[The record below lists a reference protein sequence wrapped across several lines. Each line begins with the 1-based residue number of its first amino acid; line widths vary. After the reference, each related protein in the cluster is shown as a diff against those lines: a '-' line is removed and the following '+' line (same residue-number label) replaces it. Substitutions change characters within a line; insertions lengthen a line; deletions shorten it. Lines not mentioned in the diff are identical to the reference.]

1 MGIYDREYY
10 RDDRPGMNLRA
21 PRTAVG
27 FLILANVAVYLV
39 AWVFS
44 QSNALGGLGGDP
56 VANKLGAHVGTITQ
70 PWLWWQF
77 ITYGFVHAAEPMHIF
92 FNMLALWFMGRDVE
106 SRYGMRE
113 FLWVY
118 LVTIA
123 VGGVFWAAT
132 NKLRGLPDGV
142 GPLVGASGA
151 ISGVVILYALNF
163 PRRTILLFFVLP
175 MPAWMLGVFLVASDA
190 LGAMHANQGGN
201 SNIAYTVHLAGAGLA
216 ALYFWLGWNFSRF
229 GERRFWRERMKSKP
243 GLKIHIPTE
252 DEAGSGA
259 LSGDKLAEQ
268 VDQILEKI
276 HREGE
281 ASLTRSERRVLE
293 SASREY
299 QRRRRPEL

>member
-10 RDDRPGMNLRA
+10 HDDRPGLHLRA

-27 FLILANVAVYLV
+27 LLILINVAVYLA
-39 AWVFS
+39 AWVLS
-44 QSNALGGLGGDP
+44 QPNALGGVGVDH
-56 VANKLGAHVGTITQ
+56 VADKLGVHVGTITQ

-77 ITYGFVHAAEPMHIF
+77 ITYGFVHAAEPMHIL

-106 SRYGMRE
+106 NRYGTRE
-113 FLWVY
+113 FLWIY
-118 LVTIA
+118 LVVIA
-123 VGGVFWAAT
+123 AGGMFWAAT
-132 NKLRGLPDGV
+132 NKIRGLPDDV

-151 ISGVVILYALNF
+151 ISGIVILYALNF

-190 LGAMHANQGGN
+190 MGAMQRGGE
-201 SNIAYTVHLAGAGLA
+201 SNIAYSVHLVGAGVA
-216 ALYFWLGWNFSRF
+216 ALYFWFGWNFSRF
-229 GERRFWRERMKSKP
+229 GDRRFWRERIRP
-243 GLKIHIPTE
+243 RPPLKIHLPHE
-252 DEAGSGA
+252 DDPGPETMPHGN
-259 LSGDKLAEQ
+259 LAEQ

-281 ASLTRSERRVLE
+281 ASLTRSERRILE

-299 QRRRRPEL
+299 QRRRHSPP